1 MMGLKIALIG
11 CGMIGREHIERIQ
24 NRIRNAEIVAVC
36 DVFEAGAKKGAEIAG
51 EGVKVYTDFHD
62 AIGDPDVNAVVV
74 TTPGQFHKDPVIA
87 AIQAGKPVFTEK
99 PLALCTEQAEAFVR
113 LEQEHPELRIGV
125 CLQNR
130 YNLTT
135 QKLRELLAQQPDDP
149 VRNVRGVVIWSRSKA
164 YYDASPWRAELRR
177 AGGGVLQNQSIHTL
191 DLMAYLGGP
200 VASIRGEI
208 LNLLD
213 YGMDVEDTATARLE
227 YQSGAMGLF
236 YATVAHGE
244 NTSVELDV
252 STAHTHY
259 RIRDEKLFRVE
270 NGVEALLAE
279 DPQIQSGRGYW
290 GSSHGRVIHSFYEAL
305 SGRAGDY
312 PRASDG
318 VYSLRMIDAIR
329 RSSEC
334 KTAVRL

>member
-1 MMGLKIALIG
+1 MIRAAVIGLGDISSV
-11 CGMIGREHIERIQ
+11 HISVLQ
-24 NRIRNAEIVAVC
+24 AMSDTVEICAAC
-36 DVFEAGAKKGAEIAG
+36 DLDEQKASRLPGTAF
-51 EGVKVYTDFHD
+51 YTDYVQMMEQEKPDCVHLCLPHD
-62 AIGDPDVNAVVV
+62 L
-74 TTPGQFHKDPVIA
+74 HYPVAKA
-87 AIQAGKPVFTEK
+87 AAERGIHVFTEK
-99 PLALCTEQAEAFVR
+99 PLALCTEQAEAFAR

-244 NTSVELDV
+244 NTSVELDI

-312 PRASDG
+312 PHAADG